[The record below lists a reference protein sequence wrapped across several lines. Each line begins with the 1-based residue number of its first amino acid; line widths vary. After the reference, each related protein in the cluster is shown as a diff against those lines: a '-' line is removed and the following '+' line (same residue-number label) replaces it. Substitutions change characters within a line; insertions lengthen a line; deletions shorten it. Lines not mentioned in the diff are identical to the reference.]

1 MKNMEDMV
9 KKYAS
14 RTVPSEQVNL
24 VDGTTKMYLP
34 LSDQLSM
41 FRELNPDGKISVLPI
56 KMESA
61 FCIVE
66 ARVYLDKNDQEFVAN
81 AIVSRFSNMESDMFA
96 RAVAAARSSALS
108 AAGFG
113 CQFSSTEDLEL
124 PEKGNKSAPVVI
136 APSQKEETPS
146 APVEKPETKPANP
159 PEMAAPTSAN
169 PEPSKAI
176 ADAEPVPTPA
186 PKTITEGLP
195 QEVKEAF
202 QVVWPFGKSQGST
215 LLQLSETGQLAKC
228 IYWFLSQEAR
238 WGEHPE
244 LLTAC
249 RVLDT
254 YAKSHTA

>member
-1 MKNMEDMV
+1 MKNREDMV

-66 ARVYLDKNDQEFVAN
+66 ARVYLDKNDPEFVAN
-81 AIVSRFSNMESDMFA
+81 SIVSRFANMESDMFA

-113 CQFSSTEDLEL
+113 CQFASTEDLE
-124 PEKGNKSAPVVI
+124 PSETVNKPTMAASP
-136 APSQKEETPS
+136 KEEAP